1 MRLSLSY
8 IIDILLSMPK
18 TIYFNFRCLPF
29 YKAVRLPFYIH
40 YKTRLSGTCKDSIK
54 IAQNTALRTFMIK
67 FGNKGSVGIVENR
80 YNSICI
86 NNGTLLFEGSAA
98 LGVGFSIRV
107 DCGGKVTIGKG
118 FNSNRNLFISCT
130 KQVTIGND
138 VLFGWNISVRDSDGH
153 TLLYDNTK
161 QPTIAPVTIG
171 NHVWVCAESH
181 ILKGTAIGND
191 CVVGYASLVSKGGSD
206 NNVLWAGHPA
216 KIIKQKVNWDSAAW
230 DV

>member
-8 IIDILLSMPK
+8 IKDILLSMPK

-29 YKAVRLPFYIH
+29 NKAVRLPFYVH
-40 YKTRLSGTCKDSIK
+40 YRTRLTSICKDSIR
-54 IAQNTALRTFMIK
+54 IAQNAALHTFMIK
-67 FGNKGSVGIVENR
+67 LGNKGSVGIIENR

-86 NNGTLLFEGSAA
+86 NDGILLFEGSAA
-98 LGVGFSIRV
+98 FGIGFSIRA

-118 FNSNRNLFISCT
+118 FNSNRNLFLSCT

-138 VLFGWNISVRDSDGH
+138 VLFGWNVSVRDSDGH
-153 TLLYDNTK
+153 TLIYDDTN
-161 QPTIAPVTIG
+161 QPTLAPVFIG

-181 ILKGTAIGND
+181 ILKGTTIGND
-191 CVVGYASLVSKGGSD
+191 CVVGYASLLSKGSSE

-216 KIIKQKVNWDSAAW
+216 KMIRQNIKWDCAAW